1 MLEHMAEPPVEAP
14 GRSALRDART
24 ETTPATAVRTVCV
37 IPALDEEGKIGRLV
51 KRFGENDVTQIV
63 VVDDGSTD
71 ATADEAR
78 AAGAEVLSHPV
89 NRGVGAAIR
98 TGIDYAV
105 EQGFDVV
112 TVMGGDDQDHPSDLP
127 QLVAPIAAGNADFVQ
142 GSRRLDGRRTV
153 DMPFFRRLTTK
164 LYSFAFR
171 LATGFAST
179 DATNGFRAFRTEI
192 VRDHR
197 INLHQDWLDT
207 YELEPYLFY
216 KAIRCGYRVREAQVT
231 KTYHRELGYTK
242 MRPGRDWWRIARPIV
257 FLKFGLR
264 R

>member
-1 MLEHMAEPPVEAP
+1 MAEPPVEAP
-14 GRSALRDART
+14 RRSTLDAARE
-24 ETTPATAVRTVCV
+24 ETRHATAVRSVCV

-51 KRFGENDVTQIV
+51 ARFGADDVSRIV

-71 ATADEAR
+71 KTAEEAR
-78 AAGAEVLSHPV
+78 AAGAHVISHPV
-89 NRGVGAAIR
+89 NKGVGAAIR

-105 EQGFDVV
+105 DHDSDGV
-112 TVMGGDDQDHPSDLP
+112 TVMGGDDQDHPSDLQ
-127 QLVAPIAAGNADFVQ
+127 QLIAPIAAGEADFVQ

-164 LYSFAFR
+164 LYSLAFR
-171 LATGFAST
+171 IATGFAST

-192 VRDHR
+192 ARDER
-197 INLHQDWLDT
+197 IRLHQDWLDT

-216 KAIRCGYRVREAQVT
+216 QAIRCGYKVREAPVT
-231 KTYHRELGYTK
+231 KTYHLDLGYSK

-257 FLKFGLR
+257 FLKLR
-264 R
+264 IRR